1 MKASEIRRGIVIMY
15 NKAPYRVIDFHHHT
29 PGNLRAMVQTKLRNL
44 LSGTQT
50 DVRFSSTENIE
61 LADVLTFPATYIY
74 NDADGYHFMNVETYE
89 QLALSKE
96 ALGDT
101 IYYLQD
107 EMKVD
112 IMTYNGEPI
121 SVTPPQTVTL
131 TVEDTEPAINGAT
144 ATNSPKPAKT
154 DTGLSLTVPQ
164 FVKIGDK
171 IVVNTE
177 EGKYLSRAEK

>member
-1 MKASEIRRGIVIMY
+1 MKANDIRRGRVIIY
-15 NKAPYRVIDFHHHT
+15 NKAPYRVMDFHHHT

-44 LSGTQT
+44 LSGSQT
-50 DVRFSSTENIE
+50 EVRFSATEEIE
-61 LADVLTFPATYIY
+61 EADVVTFPATYIY
-74 NDADGYHFMNVETYE
+74 NDNEGFHFMNTETFE
-89 QLALSKE
+89 QFALSKE
-96 ALGDT
+96 LLGDT
-101 IYYLQD
+101 AFYLQD

-121 SVTPPQTVTL
+121 SVTPPQTVVL
-131 TVEDTEPAINGAT
+131 TVEETEPEIKGAT

-154 DTGLSLTVPQ
+154 NTGLTLTVPQ